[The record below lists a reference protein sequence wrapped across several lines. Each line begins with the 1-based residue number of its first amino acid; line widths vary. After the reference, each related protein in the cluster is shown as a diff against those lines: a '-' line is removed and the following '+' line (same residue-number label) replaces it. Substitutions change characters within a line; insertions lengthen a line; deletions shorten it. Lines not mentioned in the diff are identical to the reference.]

1 MTLVPGLGGF
11 QALAG
16 TVVAV
21 GVALSVALL
30 TWRARGERRGGAVAA
45 LAIGAITFF
54 AVTRFPDALHTRRL
68 QWRNQRTYSGTR
80 ALAEVEREN
89 GAPAVL
95 FDLARKKI
103 PEHATF
109 AVVAGPSLHSS
120 APQSFAQ
127 FELMPRLEEYNRPC
141 RADWVVFIAHE
152 PVLSGA
158 FLDRID
164 RRAEDS
170 SVAHVKRKCAK

>member
-16 TVVAV
+16 AAVAFC
-21 GVALSVALL
+21 VALSVAAV
-30 TWRARGERRGGAVAA
+30 TWRAGVERRGSAIAA
-45 LAIGAITFF
+45 LAIAAIAFF
-54 AVTRFPDALHTRRL
+54 AVTRFPDAVHTRGL
-68 QWRNQRTYSGTR
+68 QWSNQRAYSGPR

-89 GAPAVL
+89 GASAVL

-141 RADWVVFIAHE
+141 RADWVIFIAHE
-152 PVLSGA
+152 PVLPGA
-158 FLDRID
+158 LLDRVD
-164 RRAEDS
+164 RGAEDS